1 MDAERTSLGLALLFT
16 KVVAL
21 CLLVGVI
28 GASAA
33 QALERSAIDRPD
45 DSGTRQQVH
54 VIYALP
60 SNGTDNALD
69 TDGTLAESVGV
80 WQSWLRTQTGGK
92 GLTLDTAGG
101 ELDITFARL
110 PSTDAQLASE
120 GLFIRDRIES
130 ELAGLGLLAAGKLYA
145 VYYDGSANGACG
157 GAPWPQS
164 AGAVASPGQQ
174 VGAFYLQGVPGGG
187 APNCNTTSFA
197 GAGDPPGYKEFAM
210 LHELIHGLGIVPT
223 CAPNHTL
230 AGHVSDS
237 PTDLMYAGN
246 QPWAPSV
253 LDVGRNDYFNAGVPG
268 CLDLAA
274 SKYLEGNGDPPPS
287 SGGTGGSQTPTDPTG
302 PTGGGNGT
310 STPAADPPETDKGRG
325 PKAKS
330 KSRKATFRFSSETAA
345 SFECR
350 LDRGDW
356 ETCTSPAKVRK
367 LSEGAHRFF
376 VRAIGVDGTVDE
388 TPVTWK
394 FKVAT

>member
-197 GAGDPPGYKEFAM
+197 GA
-210 LHELIHGLGIVPT
+210 
-223 CAPNHTL
+223 
-230 AGHVSDS
+230 
-237 PTDLMYAGN
+237 
-246 QPWAPSV
+246 PW
-253 LDVGRNDYFNAGVPG
+253 R
-268 CLDLAA
+268 
-274 SKYLEGNGDPPPS
+274 
-287 SGGTGGSQTPTDPTG
+287 
-302 PTGGGNGT
+302 
-310 STPAADPPETDKGRG
+310 
-325 PKAKS
+325 
-330 KSRKATFRFSSETAA
+330 
-345 SFECR
+345 
-350 LDRGDW
+350 
-356 ETCTSPAKVRK
+356 
-367 LSEGAHRFF
+367 
-376 VRAIGVDGTVDE
+376 
-388 TPVTWK
+388 
-394 FKVAT
+394 